1 VSRADDL
8 RAEYEVAVQVAE
20 LEDELAA
27 LKSGGDPVRLR
38 DVKNELRAL
47 RHVLRLGRQADDGSV
62 AELAAIRALA
72 EEN

>member
-47 RHVLRLGRQADDGSV
+47 RHVLRLGRQSDDASV